1 MTAAAIEI
9 LPMACLALWFLG
21 FICVWL
27 SGQLDDDIPAIALL
41 FGAAVFLLGGLVMTP
56 ANVQMGA
63 EAIAVVML
71 LWTGRRRL
79 ELDSQ

>member
-1 MTAAAIEI
+1 MT
-9 LPMACLALWFLG
+9 CLALWFLG
-21 FICVWL
+21 VGCVWL

-41 FGAAVFLLGGLVMTP
+41 FGAAVFGLGGLVMTP
-56 ANVQMGA
+56 ANVQMGV

-71 LWTGRRRL
+71 LWSGRRRL